1 MSEAKQPDLE
11 RIRKRIVADYAKGK
25 KPKELS
31 EKYGVNIN
39 TVKSWIKRGAPAKRG
54 ASKKVQKDAPKRAPG
69 APIGNT
75 NAVGGRGGVGGP
87 VGNNYAM
94 KHGGYSPVYWDTLTE
109 EEKQLLVD
117 AEYDSE
123 QLLLDEIALLSIR
136 ERRIMAN
143 IRKQSEIKSGQ
154 AVAGIIRS
162 ETKRDFASDEEREE
176 YEERQREKV
185 EKGEILP
192 GKEYQLSTR
201 TEATYDIVH
210 RLEEA
215 LSRCQGQKQK
225 CIQSLNELRR
235 TRGDGGKDALEKL
248 DEVLAQI
255 EGVDNAIQ

>member
-1 MSEAKQPDLE
+1 
-11 RIRKRIVADYAKGK
+11 
-25 KPKELS
+25 
-31 EKYGVNIN
+31 
-39 TVKSWIKRGAPAKRG
+39 

-69 APIGNT
+69 APKGNT

-109 EEKQLLVD
+109 EEQQLLVD

-162 ETKRDFASDEEREE
+162 ETKRDFANDEEREE

-235 TRGDGGKDALEKL
+235 ARGDGGKDALEKL

-255 EGVDNAIQ
+255 EGVDNVVQ